1 MLLYGPPGTGKTM
14 LAKAVATECRTTFF
28 NISGKSFKVYVLC
41 REGILDPEAE
51 AIKKTIKNLGY
62 HELEGLSRG
71 KFFRI
76 ELKKNTKNPDE
87 VINKISDEILSNPIV
102 ETFKIEKE

>member
-1 MLLYGPPGTGKTM
+1 MK
-14 LAKAVATECRTTFF
+14 
-28 NISGKSFKVYVLC
+28 FKVYVSF

-62 HELEGLSRG
+62 DQLEKLSRG

-76 ELKKNTKNPDE
+76 ELRKNTKNPDE

-102 ETFKIEKE
+102 EKFKIEKE

>member
-1 MLLYGPPGTGKTM
+1 MKW
-14 LAKAVATECRTTFF
+14 V
-28 NISGKSFKVYVLC
+28 
-41 REGILDPEAE
+41 
-51 AIKKTIKNLGY
+51 NLGY
-62 HELEGLSRG
+62 DELEGLSRG

-102 ETFKIEKE
+102 ETFKVEKE